1 MIPPPPYGYGSDAWT
16 FASPA
21 GVVFDPLGAARALAS
36 FVADG
41 VLQPQRVARV
51 ISFHA
56 RGGGLPP
63 DEVVRALTDAVFK
76 GEAASTYHTA
86 LRHVAQRAIVD
97 ALLTLAIEPRSTA
110 DARALAE
117 QHLARIASS
126 LANSQNAAH
135 AHAVRDIRNWL
146 DRRIAPPART
156 SPVALP
162 PGTPIG

>member
-1 MIPPPPYGYGSDAWT
+1 
-16 FASPA
+16 
-21 GVVFDPLGAARALAS
+21 
-36 FVADG
+36 DG

-56 RGGGLPP
+56 RNGGLTP
-63 DEVVRALTDAVFK
+63 DEMVRALSDAVFT
-76 GEAASTYHTA
+76 GTDGNAYHTA
-86 LRHVAQRAIVD
+86 LRAVAQRAVVD
-97 ALLTLAIEPRSTA
+97 ALLTLAIDARSTA

-117 QHLARIASS
+117 FHLDRIADALNSS
-126 LANSQNAAH
+126 SSPAH

-146 DRRIAPPART
+146 ERRIAPPART